1 MLLFVGVCYQVR
13 IYAYNEAIQGGEK
26 IEKIKARTNLFSLI
40 KNANRD
46 STPVIIAGADESR
59 SAVLIGKRDYDVLQ
73 ETMKLIM
80 NDQIQAVL
88 SRKDEE

>member
-1 MLLFVGVCYQVR
+1 MG
-13 IYAYNEAIQGGEK
+13 K
-26 IEKIKARTNLFSLI
+26 IVNPTKARTNLFSLI

-46 STPVIIAGADESR
+46 STPVIIVGADESR

-80 NDQIQAVL
+80 NDQIQAAL
-88 SRKDEE
+88 SRKDDESMDLDEMMKEIDEE